1 MSIDFKWFRDNQ
13 NIYHSIL
20 VDQTMEPKFCYS
32 ISQYISDQDGF
43 EWIDIV
49 SSSDLY
55 RTYEEAEI
63 ACLNAIYENR
73 FGSVNN

>member
-1 MSIDFKWFRDNQ
+1 
-13 NIYHSIL
+13 
-20 VDQTMEPKFCYS
+20 MEPKFCYS
-32 ISQYISDQDGF
+32 ISQYISDEDGF
-43 EWIDIV
+43 EWVDIV

-63 ACLNAIYENR
+63 ACLNAIYENK